1 MDTLSSLNDALATA
15 VERAASSVVQ
25 VQGHRR
31 PAAGVVFAPD
41 MILAP
46 AAALDDEVAT
56 VRAGDGTTH
65 EATVLGRAFSSGLA
79 VARVAGAGLTPLDVS
94 AEPRIGHLVIAVGR
108 TWSGGVMAT
117 LTNVAVIGGPL
128 RTGRASQLDRVIRI
142 AQPPHGAL
150 TGGALIDG
158 SGRALGI
165 LTGRAIRGTTV
176 VIPAALAWAI
186 GQQTA
191 SQGGAKQGYLGIS
204 SFPVRLP
211 AAQQGERK
219 QPGGL
224 LVNGIV
230 DGGPAAA
237 AGVLVGDVILAFD
250 GKVVDDPETLLTLL
264 RGDRIPR
271 AANLTVVRGGELR
284 EVPVT
289 IGERA
294 RRQ

>member
-142 AQPPHGAL
+142 A
-150 TGGALIDG
+150 
-158 SGRALGI
+158 
-165 LTGRAIRGTTV
+165 
-176 VIPAALAWAI
+176 
-186 GQQTA
+186 
-191 SQGGAKQGYLGIS
+191 
-204 SFPVRLP
+204 
-211 AAQQGERK
+211 
-219 QPGGL
+219 
-224 LVNGIV
+224 
-230 DGGPAAA
+230 
-237 AGVLVGDVILAFD
+237 
-250 GKVVDDPETLLTLL
+250 
-264 RGDRIPR
+264 
-271 AANLTVVRGGELR
+271 
-284 EVPVT
+284 
-289 IGERA
+289 
-294 RRQ
+294 